1 MKKITAFILSVLFL
15 ISLSA
20 CNFLF
25 REEPLP
31 DENTQPPSTAPTDT
45 ISPSVEP
52 SGEPDS
58 NPSASPDINTPSPSD
73 SPAPSVPP
81 EETKELTVYV
91 NGSSV
96 TVTAVPYTGKL
107 RDKELSFK
115 MYYDAE
121 TYDAVF
127 KNNAYLFR
135 PISENVDPVT
145 YMEVSFINGTD
156 AEVLLPSFADSY
168 IDFTDIEF
176 SSYTL
181 IGEEHLNAES
191 IIAYNGEQY
200 LNAYLIDV
208 PGGVVTI
215 VISST
220 SQYSEF
226 FAWFN
231 AMLGTFTIE

>member
-1 MKKITAFILSVLFL
+1 MKKITALILSVLFL

-20 CNFLF
+20 CKFLF
-25 REEPLP
+25 QEEPLP
-31 DENTQPPSTAPTDT
+31 DQNTQPPSTAPVETV
-45 ISPSVEP
+45 SPSAEP
-52 SGEPDS
+52 GGETETQ
-58 NPSASPDINTPSPSD
+58 PSASPDISTPAPSD

-81 EETKELTVYV
+81 EEVKELTVYV
-91 NGSSV
+91 NGSAI
-96 TVTAVPYTGKL
+96 TVTAIPYTGKL
-107 RDKELSFK
+107 RDKDLSFK

-135 PISENVDPVT
+135 PVSESVDPVT
-145 YMEVSFINGTD
+145 YMEVSFINGTN

-215 VISST
+215 VISSP
-220 SQYSEF
+220 SQYSES

-231 AMLGTFTIE
+231 SMLATFTLE